1 MTTEKKVRV
10 LVVDDSPFMRQLI
23 GNVISASADMEVVGI
38 ARNGAEAVEKCR
50 NLRPDVI
57 TLDIEMPIMTGLE
70 ALAIIMRE
78 TPTPVVM
85 VSSLTKA
92 GAKETLQALETGAID
107 FIAKPERAANTLD
120 LASAIL
126 PKLRAAAGVAW
137 PRPARRP
144 EAGVL
149 AAKAYDLVL
158 IGCSTGGP
166 AALQHLVPALPAG
179 SSIPV
184 VVAQHIPGSFTGP
197 MAQRLGQVSQVKV
210 LEAQDGMPLVG
221 GAVYIAPGGL
231 HTVVRKD
238 RLRRYLQV
246 LPADHV
252 ATPFRPSVDLLF
264 KSAEEFGG
272 GVLAIVLTGMGQ
284 DGLEGAR
291 VLHRVGAHILAESEE
306 SAIIYGMPRAVA
318 EANLAHGI
326 YGLRQITE
334 FLQKA
339 MQR

>member
-1 MTTEKKVRV
+1 MSTEKKVRV

-23 GNVISASADMEVVGI
+23 GNVVGGSADMEVVGI
-38 ARNGAEAVEKCR
+38 ARDGAEAVEKCR
-50 NLRPDVI
+50 ALRPDVI

-78 TPTPVVM
+78 MPTPVVM

-92 GAKETLQALETGAID
+92 GAKETLQALEIGAID

-120 LASAIL
+120 LATAIL
-126 PKLRAAAGVAW
+126 PKLRAAAGVVW
-137 PRPARRP
+137 PRPARRV
-144 EAGVL
+144 ELGVVT
-149 AAKAYDLVL
+149 AKSYDLVL

-166 AALQHLVPALPAG
+166 AALQHIVPALPAG
-179 SSIPV
+179 SSVPV

-197 MAQRLGQVSQVKV
+197 MAQRLGQQSKVKV
-210 LEAQDGMPLVG
+210 LEAQDGMPLTG

-246 LPADHV
+246 LPAEHV

-264 KSAEEFGG
+264 KSAEEYGSS
-272 GVLAIVLTGMGQ
+272 VLAIVLTGMGQ

-291 VLHRVGAHILAESEE
+291 VLHRAGAQVLAESEE

-318 EANLAHGI
+318 EANLAHGVLN
-326 YGLRQITE
+326 LRQITE

>member
-23 GNVISASADMEVVGI
+23 GNVISASADMEVAGI
-38 ARNGAEAVEKCR
+38 ARDGAEAVQKCR
-50 NLRPDVI
+50 DLRPDVV

-92 GAKETLQALETGAID
+92 GAKETLQALEIGAID

-120 LASAIL
+120 LAAAIL
-126 PKLRAAAGVAW
+126 PKLRAAAGVLW
-137 PRPARRP
+137 PRPARRADP
-144 EAGVL
+144 GVV
-149 AAKAYDLVL
+149 APKPYDLVL

-166 AALQHLVPALPAG
+166 AALQHIVPALPAG
-179 SSIPV
+179 SNIPV

-197 MAQRLGQVSQVKV
+197 MAQRLGQISKVKV
-210 LEAQDGMPLVG
+210 LEAQDGMPLAG
-221 GAVYIAPGGL
+221 GAVYLAPGGL

-252 ATPFRPSVDLLF
+252 STPFRPSVDLLF

-272 GVLAIVLTGMGQ
+272 SVLAIVLTGMGQ

-318 EANLAHGI
+318 EANLAHGV
-326 YGLRQITE
+326 YSLRQITE